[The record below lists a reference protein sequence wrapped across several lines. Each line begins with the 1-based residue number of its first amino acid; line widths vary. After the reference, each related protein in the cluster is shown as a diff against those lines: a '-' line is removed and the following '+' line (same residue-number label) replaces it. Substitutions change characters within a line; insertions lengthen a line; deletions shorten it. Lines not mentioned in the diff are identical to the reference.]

1 MVRLLWIALGGALGA
16 LARHGTG
23 AVCERLLGPELPWGT
38 FTVNA
43 VGSFFLGVLIEAFA
57 RNDSVDPGLQAMLV
71 TGFLGAF
78 TTFSTYSVQ
87 SVRLV
92 ERGDYGWA
100 AANVLGNV
108 VVGLSLAALGIALAR
123 RVVGS

>member
-1 MVRLLWIALGGALGA
+1 MNRLLWIALGGAFGA
-16 LARHGTG
+16 LARHSTA
-23 AVCERLLGPELPWGT
+23 AVCERLLGAQLPWGT
-38 FTVNA
+38 FAVNA
-43 VGSFFLGVLIEAFA
+43 LGSFLLGVLVEGFA
-57 RNDSVDPGLQAMLV
+57 RSDAVSPGVQAMWV

-87 SVRLV
+87 SVRLA

-108 VVGLSLAALGIALAR
+108 VVGLALAALGIALSR
-123 RVVGS
+123 RFV

>member
-1 MVRLLWIALGGALGA
+1 MAQLAWIALGGALGA

-23 AVCERLLGPELPWGT
+23 ALCERLFDPAVPWGT

-43 VGSFFLGVLIEAFA
+43 VGSFFLGLLVESIA
-57 RNDSVDPGLQAMLV
+57 RNESMDPGLQAMLA

-92 ERGDYGWA
+92 ERGDYGLA

-108 VVGLSLAALGIALAR
+108 IVGLGLAALGIATAR
-123 RVVGS
+123 RF